1 MIFLLLL
8 LIMSFTYYYNS
19 NQPIKISDNTKKIAN
34 TSFLD
39 NGSLW
44 EYNSIIY
51 FFNLIPKDKP
61 VNIIDIGA
69 NVGLYS
75 LYAKYL
81 SNAHFYSFEPF
92 DINYNLLNE
101 NILLNDISNV
111 NTYKIALGEKEC
123 KSILNTCISHNGLHT
138 MGDNPLRFNDI
149 KPVEIDVN
157 TLDNI
162 FFNNDITVDYIKID
176 TEGYEYYIL
185 KGGEKTIKKY
195 KPIIQIEYN
204 VTNMKQCNITPDEL
218 NNYINNELEYKIL
231 NLIDEELIIIPK

>member
-1 MIFLLLL
+1 MDH
-8 LIMSFTYYYNS
+8 YGN
-19 NQPIKISDNTKKIAN
+19 
-34 TSFLD
+34 
-39 NGSLW
+39 
-44 EYNSIIY
+44 IIQLY
-51 FFNLIPKDKP
+51 FFFDLIPKDKS
-61 VNIIDIGA
+61 VNIVDIGA

-81 SNAHFYSFEPF
+81 PNAHFYSFEPF

-101 NILLNDISNV
+101 NILLNNITNI

-162 FFNNDITVDYIKID
+162 FFNNNITVDYIKID

-185 KGGEKTIKKY
+185 KGGENTIKKN
-195 KPIIQIEYN
+195 KPIIQLEYN
-204 VTNMKQCNITPDEL
+204 VTNMKQCNITPKQL
-218 NNYINNELEYKIL
+218 MNYINNELNYKIY
-231 NLIDEELIIIPK
+231 NLTDEELIIIPN